1 MEANGTHSVEWPFI
15 EYIIYYI
22 LYIIEILKYTL
33 CGFTILSCFSFIELL
48 KSIAVCPVVAEITLW
63 ERFMLLG

>member
-1 MEANGTHSVEWPFI
+1 MAPIRWNGHLLN
-15 EYIIYYI
+15 I

-48 KSIAVCPVVAEITLW
+48 KSIAVCPVVAEITL
-63 ERFMLLG
+63 